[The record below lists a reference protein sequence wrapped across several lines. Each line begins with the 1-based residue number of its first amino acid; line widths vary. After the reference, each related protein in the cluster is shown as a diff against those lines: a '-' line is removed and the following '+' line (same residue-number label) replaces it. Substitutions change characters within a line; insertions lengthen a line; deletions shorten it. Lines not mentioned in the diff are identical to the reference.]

1 MKKMPL
7 TLFVTLGAP
16 GSGKSY
22 FAERFCKEYGCVH
35 LRSDEIRK
43 YVFPSPTYSSSEN
56 KQLFHLIDFIAQKFL
71 AAGVSVFYDANFTK
85 RMTRNR
91 QQRIAKKYKARFA
104 VLWVQTP
111 IHLAIRRANS
121 RNYHP
126 VNENVVRGL
135 NSEIELPK
143 NEPAITIDGTKPYRI
158 QKLAIHKYFAK

>member
-22 FAERFCKEYGCVH
+22 FAERFCKEYGFVH

-43 YVFPSPTYSSSEN
+43 YVFPNPTYSSSEN

-71 AAGVSVFYDANFTK
+71 VAGVSVFYDANFTK
-85 RMTRNR
+85 RITRTR
-91 QQRIAKKYKARFA
+91 QQRVAKKYRARYA

-111 IHLAIRRANS
+111 ILLAIKRANS

-126 VNENVVRGL
+126 VDENVVRGL

-143 NEPAITIDGTKPYRI
+143 NEPVIIIYGTKSYRI
-158 QKLAIHKYFAK
+158 QKLAIQKYFPK